1 MTELGIYSLS
11 LSFIMKEKLR
21 QYTVMKFSNHPR
33 YQFHSPRDNINCIFF
48 NTKGN
53 MYIVAN
59 LTEKISLDK
68 CILEIFLCQINL
80 LLYLIFIYIHSIKS

>member
-1 MTELGIYSLS
+1 
-11 LSFIMKEKLR
+11 
-21 QYTVMKFSNHPR
+21 
-33 YQFHSPRDNINCIFF
+33 
-48 NTKGN
+48 